1 MSLGCPRDMIAEIHL
16 NRRAMIGIMVYLHTC
31 PNMPSLC
38 PPVGTEIE
46 AQ

>member
-1 MSLGCPRDMIAEIHL
+1 MSLGCPGEIIAEIHL
-16 NRRAMIGIMVYLHTC
+16 NRRAMIAIMVYLHTP